1 MVSSS
6 RQEALWA
13 LQLPPPCGL
22 VQVPD
27 IDVPLTVPL
36 YLAPTLTAPN
46 LIFPLLTLPPM
57 SYVPCGFERVML
69 PRSREPVFLQ

>member
-1 MVSSS
+1 M
-6 RQEALWA
+6 A

-27 IDVPLTVPL
+27 IDVPLTLPL

-46 LIFPLLTLPPM
+46 LIFPWLTLPLIP
-57 SYVPCGFERVML
+57 YVPFGFESVMV

>member
-1 MVSSS
+1 M
-6 RQEALWA
+6 A

-27 IDVPLTVPL
+27 IEVPLTLPV

-46 LIFPLLTLPPM
+46 LIFPLRRLPLMP
-57 SYVPCGFERVML
+57 YFPRGFESMMC
-69 PRSREPVFLQ
+69 PCSSEPVCFQLIVK

>member
-1 MVSSS
+1 M
-6 RQEALWA
+6 A

-27 IDVPLTVPL
+27 IEVPLTLPR

-46 LIFPLLTLPPM
+46 LILPLRTLPLMP
-57 SYVPCGFERVML
+57 YVPCGLESVML
-69 PRSREPVFLQ
+69 PWSRVPVFFQ